1 MGFLNERYRD
11 KKRFLDLCAPSQ
23 LERTHSPLSSFI
35 RVSPE
40 LLAQIE
46 ADAQKHCPE
55 LCPIHASLKASRR
68 VQSVI
73 KISSL
78 RT

>member
-1 MGFLNERYRD
+1 MNGTGTKRIFGFRH
-11 KKRFLDLCAPSQ
+11 PSQ

-46 ADAQKHCPE
+46 ADAQKHCLE

-73 KISSL
+73 NNQQL
-78 RT
+78 TDVT